1 MKNWLKLSI
10 VSLNLL
16 SFSAIACDLHGRS
29 GFMPANNLR
38 IPVGENF
45 VGGITEIEFN
55 NVMDKISTLYSG
67 FVAKTGRKLV
77 IDRLWTD
84 PTVNAYAD
92 QNILGVDTIHMFGG
106 LARHPETTADAMALV
121 ACHELGHHLGGAPR
135 KSDPLTGSAIWAS
148 NEGQADYWGT
158 MKCLR
163 HFFEGDDN
171 MTIMQN
177 KQIPSD
183 VANKC
188 QMVYKNINDI
198 ASCERSAM
206 AGYALARL
214 LNAITKGTNQVNFT
228 SPDITA
234 VAQTFDA
241 HPKAQCRLDTYYQAA
256 LCDHGFAEIVSK
268 TDANIGVCSSRN
280 GDQIGNRPA
289 CWFKAN

>member
-29 GFMPANNLR
+29 GFMPENNLR
-38 IPVGENF
+38 IAVGDNF
-45 VGGITEIEFN
+45 VGGITEVQFN
-55 NVMDKISTLYSG
+55 KVMDKITTLFSG
-67 FVAKTGRKLV
+67 FVASSGRKLV
-77 IDRLWTD
+77 VDRLWTD

-92 QNILGVDTIHMFGG
+92 QNTAGVDTIHMFGG
-106 LARHPETTADAMALV
+106 LARHPETTEDAMALV
-121 ACHELGHHLGGAPR
+121 ACHELGHHVGGAPQ

-163 HFFEGDDN
+163 HYFESDDN
-171 MTIMQN
+171 VAAIQN
-177 KQIPSD
+177 VQIPAS
-183 VANKC
+183 VATQC
-188 QMVYKNINDI
+188 QLVYKNANEI

-206 AGYALARL
+206 AGQALARL
-214 LNAITKGTNQVNFT
+214 LNAITKGANQVSFT
-228 SPDITA
+228 TPDITM

-256 LCDHGFAEIVSK
+256 LCDHGFLEVVSK
-268 TDANIGVCSSRN
+268 TDANTAVCSSRN
-280 GDQIGNRPA
+280 GDLKGNRPL
-289 CWFKAN
+289 CWYKP